1 MEKRFGRF
9 IWDVEK
15 EQENIVKHGLDF
27 ATAIKAFL
35 DVKRKIS
42 VDSKHSAQEE
52 RFFCV
57 GKVED
62 KIITV
67 RYTYRNKQVRI
78 FGAGY
83 WRKGRIYYEEE

>member
-1 MEKRFGRF
+1 MERRFGRF
-9 IWDVEK
+9 IWDMEREK
-15 EQENIVKHGLDF
+15 ENISKHGVDF
-27 ATAIKAFL
+27 TTAIKAFL
-35 DVKRKIS
+35 DIKRKVL
-42 VDSKHSAQEE
+42 VDSKHSVREE

-67 RYTYRNKQVRI
+67 RYTYRNKQIRI

-83 WRKGRIYYEEE
+83 WRKREDVL